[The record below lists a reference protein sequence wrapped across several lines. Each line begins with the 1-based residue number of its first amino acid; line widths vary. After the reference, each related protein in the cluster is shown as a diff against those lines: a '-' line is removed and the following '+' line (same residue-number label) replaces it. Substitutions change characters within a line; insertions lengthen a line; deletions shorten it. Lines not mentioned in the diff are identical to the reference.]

1 MKRIPHIPTNISI
14 VGIVEYPIPR
24 IEKIN
29 TSIIEAGQNL
39 LMSDFK
45 YERDFDLNRDTPEE
59 AAEKIKFR
67 HYYFD
72 KKIPADILDKIS
84 TIGEV
89 EDVDSLSRKQKIAQ
103 IENVL
108 KKEKYNIQEFSLDKF
123 QKKRAIEYFTIIKK
137 LMAKSLET
145 LGENYYKN
153 VTNYCMSK
161 LIPLGMYHYEQ
172 VIYEYLFSVW
182 YMRDIE
188 MTFESIKNQFD
199 KICFYNSEVM
209 EYSTNFVKER
219 TEAINDIWATPGKK
233 QILALFSTDTES
245 RSIYPLLMYCDFVIN
260 NMSKDEY
267 IQIGDKYI
275 PRERIRNSLVHG
287 RWYIGTN
294 NNIEFYDCPN
304 GNNNDY
310 NFNFHETIN
319 IKELQNYVE
328 SIYKKVSVIHKR

>member
-1 MKRIPHIPTNISI
+1 
-14 VGIVEYPIPR
+14 
-24 IEKIN
+24 
-29 TSIIEAGQNL
+29 
-39 LMSDFK
+39 
-45 YERDFDLNRDTPEE
+45 
-59 AAEKIKFR
+59 
-67 HYYFD
+67 
-72 KKIPADILDKIS
+72 
-84 TIGEV
+84 
-89 EDVDSLSRKQKIAQ
+89 
-103 IENVL
+103 
-108 KKEKYNIQEFSLDKF
+108 
-123 QKKRAIEYFTIIKK
+123 
-137 LMAKSLET
+137 MAKSLET